1 VEVALKMALGYWENK
16 GKSRRKIIA
25 LEHGYHGDTF
35 GAMSTGAR
43 SVYNRAYEPFL
54 FEVEHIPVPFEG
66 EESKSFEALERIL
79 KNNVD
84 DVACFIFEPL
94 LQGAGG
100 MHLYSA
106 EALKT
111 LCDMCKKHD
120 VFLIADEIMT
130 GFGRT
135 GTFLACDQAGINPD
149 IMCLSKGLT
158 GGFLPMS
165 ATICTSDIYQAF
177 YSTDKSKMFFHSS
190 SFTANPISCAAAVA
204 SLEVWE
210 NEDVQGRIDAI
221 AKLHKNAL
229 KSLGARPDVENTRL
243 LGTMMAFDIIA
254 EEGGY
259 LSSIQ
264 PYLYDFFLSRNI
276 LLRPLGN
283 TVYILPPYCVS
294 EKDLEEI
301 YDTLHLALDSLR
313 DERQQCAV

>member
-1 VEVALKMALGYWENK
+1 MSDGLMVFPSVF
-16 GKSRRKIIA
+16 RRLLSCKIQI
-25 LEHGYHGDTF
+25 
-35 GAMSTGAR
+35 
-43 SVYNRAYEPFL
+43 SVG
-54 FEVEHIPVPFEG
+54 IQI
-66 EESKSFEALERIL
+66 K
-79 KNNVD
+79 
-84 DVACFIFEPL
+84 
-94 LQGAGG
+94 LQF
-100 MHLYSA
+100 
-106 EALKT
+106 
-111 LCDMCKKHD
+111 
-120 VFLIADEIMT
+120 VFVH
-130 GFGRT
+130 
-135 GTFLACDQAGINPD
+135 AGINPD